1 MEIATKIA
9 QWLWTKNRVR
19 EAQPVAVQIAYH
31 TYAAARYVEVQKGG
45 NRQTRLF
52 CVGTLPPFHDQ
63 QVALLPNGPRLGTRL
78 ASDCLVSA
86 EPTLHRVERS
96 STDSCS
102 HFILALY
109 TPLETWAVD
118 QCGRKPYRRIRM
130 VITTIGPPLSN
141 VKESTEETGDK

>member
-1 MEIATKIA
+1 MVVD
-9 QWLWTKNRVR
+9 QNRVR

-52 CVGTLPPFHDQ
+52 CVGTLPPFHDRRWLCYQ
-63 QVALLPNGPRLGTRL
+63 TDPDSELGWHLIAWFRQNRPCTEW
-78 ASDCLVSA
+78 SEVH
-86 EPTLHRVERS
+86 PFG
-96 STDSCS
+96 S